1 MGAPEHSP
9 WRVVRDDLDDSADQG
24 TVKDFSIS
32 QTYEVALLGE
42 PAEAD
47 TQTLINTIYAAYLP
61 NKVLAGCAPDDEED
75 AELIPLLWRI
85 APRAMAG

>member
-1 MGAPEHSP
+1 
-9 WRVVRDDLDDSADQG
+9 
-24 TVKDFSIS
+24 
-32 QTYEVALLGE
+32 VALLGE